1 MYYGWVIER
10 YSYPESVLTQ
20 GLGIEQRWPGW
31 TTIPHIAFMLAEMKS
46 LKKLRFLVERST
58 MYKEGY
64 DNGEDVELLP

>member
-1 MYYGWVIER
+1 
-10 YSYPESVLTQ
+10 
-20 GLGIEQRWPGW
+20 
-31 TTIPHIAFMLAEMKS
+31 MLAEMKS